1 MAFYSLEPLKPVGDR
16 PGQAVLGCKK
26 TILRVE
32 ARFAWPSS
40 LSQLGVFLSVGVVV
54 VHSATSDF
62 GSDNDNSNSISGTS
76 ERGEICMWGQDP
88 LSLITALPLICFGFQ
103 CHLTCEYSET
113 VRR

>member
-1 MAFYSLEPLKPVGDR
+1 LPHLIRARLDGSYRDVGTD
-16 PGQAVLGCKK
+16 VCGCSSSGD
-26 TILRVE
+26 